1 MRVGTVS
8 SYIFSEPREG
18 TTGRHCVPGTLD
30 DGSRDEKKKK
40 NRDKTMKVES
50 TGGKRERARETRK
63 EEKKGEWMSAFRAS
77 F

>member
-30 DGSRDEKKKK
+30 YGSRDEKKKT
-40 NRDKTMKVES
+40 DKTMKVES

>member
-1 MRVGTVS
+1 MSLVHWMMVHGM
-8 SYIFSEPREG
+8 
-18 TTGRHCVPGTLD
+18 
-30 DGSRDEKKKK
+30 KKKK